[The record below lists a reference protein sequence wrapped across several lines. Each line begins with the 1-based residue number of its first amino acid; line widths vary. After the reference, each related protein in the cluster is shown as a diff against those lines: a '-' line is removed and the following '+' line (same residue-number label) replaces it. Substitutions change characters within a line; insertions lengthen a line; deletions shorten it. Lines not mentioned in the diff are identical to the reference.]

1 MQTGGSKK
9 TWLFDPTDVPAA
21 IAGQLVHYDQYFF
34 EEQGDSTLAI
44 VLDKILDDLP
54 KDLADP
60 VRLVY
65 LKGKSDRAAARILGI
80 DHKTVK
86 ARRLRG
92 VEQMKR
98 RLTDSVW
105 IAEMLR
111 GYLPKDE
118 ITATPVKGNDV
129 SSILKSLKGD
139 TDE

>member
-9 TWLFDPTDVPAA
+9 TWLFDPTDIPST
-21 IAGQLVHYDQYFF
+21 INDQLVHYDHYFF
-34 EEQGDSTLAI
+34 EEQGESTLAI
-44 VLDKILDDLP
+44 VLDRILDDLP
-54 KDLADP
+54 QDLADP

-65 LKGKSDRAAARILGI
+65 LRGKSDRAAARILGI

-92 VEQMKR
+92 VEQMRK

-111 GYLPKDE
+111 GYIPKDE
-118 ITATPVKGNDV
+118 ITQAPVKGNDISDV
-129 SSILKSLKGD
+129 LRTLKEDSND
-139 TDE
+139 